1 MPVPGDSS
9 NYLRGTKNTAFSSQ
23 NQGGTLLG
31 NDKVSSPASPV
42 ANLFPLKDNAVPSI
56 PTLPKVKAD
65 GLNGNQ
71 RATAGVGTFA
81 YSVAGKYVIMASSDT
96 LSGVAS
102 TRMLI
107 PGSASLLG
115 RNAIH
120 QFQHDFGSPIASLL
134 RANRYARVGYLN
146 DGTKLKLRSA
156 RLWMNAAGTAEI
168 APTWPNTGLY
178 GNNPWAPG
186 GTARNGTGAFA
197 QGTDVAANPTT
208 AIPGRLV
215 MKANFTVGTT
225 DAKPWTASVVK
236 GSDFYTY
243 KAITSGLGQL

>member
-1 MPVPGDSS
+1 MPVPGASA
-9 NYLRGTKNTAFSSQ
+9 NYLRGTQNTAFSSQ

-42 ANLFPLKDNAVPSI
+42 SNLFPLKDNAAAQDDAGPVVGDSTNPWGQ
-56 PTLPKVKAD
+56 KVIS
-65 GLNGNQ
+65 GSTG
-71 RATAGVGTFA
+71 GFA
-81 YSVAGKYVIMASSDT
+81 YQSAGEYTIMASSTKIAGDT
-96 LSGVAS
+96 S
-102 TRMLI
+102 TEMLI
-107 PGSASLLG
+107 PGADSNLG

-134 RANRYARVGYLN
+134 RANRYAKVGYLN

-156 RLWMNAAGTAEI
+156 RLWMNAAGSAEI
-168 APTWPNTGLY
+168 SPTWPNTGLY

-186 GTARNGTGAFA
+186 GTARNGSGAFA
-197 QGTDVAANPTT
+197 QDTDVAANPTR

-215 MKANFTVGTT
+215 MKANFVNSEL
-225 DAKPWTASVVK
+225 DPWTASVVK

-243 KAITSGLGQL
+243 KAITGM